1 MNDPL
6 NWVLPTKCCFLRT
19 ILTQLTQL
27 LKSSQTMTE
36 TPVRSGLD
44 GGQVHER

>member
-6 NWVLPTKCCFLRT
+6 NWVLPTKCCFLRN